1 MNRLEQSILFRYN
14 KNSSKTFRISY
25 TKGGNRKMNKK
36 VEGIYATVEEAM
48 AAVERLSDEGYNRHS
63 IYVVANEAVRRSI
76 PFTLDAEVTTEADLR
91 EDTNED
97 DRSLWEKIK
106 DAFTFDQYDD
116 TRHEEPGYD
125 ASEDVLA
132 AYREDLRRGSIV
144 ILLDDDTKG
153 DFIANDTTDSSL
165 EEDVKAT
172 DPPLLADQDERSMVE
187 RSRMDLTTT
196 EPPVEPP
203 LTDETVNDVNVPLQ
217 DELDLANQERERK
230 NSKNEV
236 DDSML

>member
-1 MNRLEQSILFRYN
+1 
-14 KNSSKTFRISY
+14 
-25 TKGGNRKMNKK
+25 MNKK

-48 AAVERLSDEGYNRHS
+48 AAVERLSDQGYKRHS
-63 IYVVANEAVRRSI
+63 IYVVANEDVRRSI
-76 PFTLDAEVTTEADLR
+76 PFTLDAEVTTETDLR
-91 EDTNED
+91 EDTSED
-97 DRSLWEKIK
+97 NRSLWEKIK

-116 TRHEEPGYD
+116 THRAEPGYD

-172 DPPLLADQDERSMVE
+172 DPPLLADQEERSMVE

-196 EPPVEPP
+196 EPPS
-203 LTDETVNDVNVPLQ
+203 T
-217 DELDLANQERERK
+217 
-230 NSKNEV
+230 
-236 DDSML
+236 DDSIL